1 MDKNIL
7 LNFWL
12 QHIKRLHKWVTNHI
26 LTAATKKE
34 TVDDIYTFFVLIFSS
49 NNTNKILLLR
59 NGKHN
64 LQRCY
69 RGDVLLNKSYSL
81 VEGRN
86 FGSWK
91 NPLSIDNVLHYC
103 VANPWRNFIIAYS
116 YFVWN
121 LVAFNVKNS
130 TNVKYNHREKSPSN
144 KTPVLAKS
152 INMDIWVVGTSNQLF
167 QRFLNWNKIFRKLN

>member
-91 NPLSIDNVLHYC
+91 NPLSIDAVLYHC
-103 VANPWRNFIIAYS
+103 VATHGGTLSSLTAILCEIKLLLMLRIVQMLSIITG
-116 YFVWN
+116 
-121 LVAFNVKNS
+121 KN
-130 TNVKYNHREKSPSN
+130 HP
-144 KTPVLAKS
+144 
-152 INMDIWVVGTSNQLF
+152 
-167 QRFLNWNKIFRKLN
+167 

>member
-1 MDKNIL
+1 MNSKIIVTKCSSQGKFWIKIFYWIFDCNIL
-7 LNFWL
+7 KDFINEL
-12 QHIKRLHKWVTNHI
+12 
-26 LTAATKKE
+26 LTISWQQQQRK

-91 NPLSIDNVLHYC
+91 NPLSIDAVLYHC
-103 VANPWRNFIIAYS
+103 VATHGGTLSSLTAVLCEIKLLLMLRIVQMLSIITGKNHPQIKLQCLQKVLIWTS
-116 YFVWN
+116 GS
-121 LVAFNVKNS
+121 LV
-130 TNVKYNHREKSPSN
+130 H
-144 KTPVLAKS
+144 
-152 INMDIWVVGTSNQLF
+152 
-167 QRFLNWNKIFRKLN
+167 